1 MACSYLFIF
10 DYFLHFELFA
20 CNTTYKNESI
30 HLNSWHHSHKKQK
43 DGLETQV
50 RFVDIFFHE
59 LEIPNIWGAG
69 GCAEKCTSKQRKM
82 VASFCEELLS
92 ENDFEA
98 VLVNFYCYKY
108 DANVSEAVEQ
118 QRLT

>member
-1 MACSYLFIF
+1 MQLFRFFKSISF
-10 DYFLHFELFA
+10 TFGQQY
-20 CNTTYKNESI
+20 YKNESI

-69 GCAEKCTSKQRKM
+69 WLRREMYIKTTKNGS
-82 VASFCEELLS
+82 
-92 ENDFEA
+92 
-98 VLVNFYCYKY
+98 
-108 DANVSEAVEQ
+108 
-118 QRLT
+118 

>member
-1 MACSYLFIF
+1 MERRNYPKPNIYLYNYQIETTIFLATKCEKTIMPCSYLIFFLIISFI
-10 DYFLHFELFA
+10 LNFELHFA

-69 GCAEKCTSKQRKM
+69 WLRREMYIKTTKNGS
-82 VASFCEELLS
+82 
-92 ENDFEA
+92 
-98 VLVNFYCYKY
+98 
-108 DANVSEAVEQ
+108 
-118 QRLT
+118 